1 MINNMKMEASSLVLS
16 GSQTVALGLLSSVL
30 AACGQAP
37 DAPVGVA
44 GAVNELQIYTVNYPL
59 AYMAER
65 IGGEHASVIFPAPDD
80 VDPAFWQPEPEDI
93 LAYQGADLILLNGAG
108 YAKWLALASLPSAG
122 MVDTSAAFSDRLIE
136 VAANVRHKH
145 GPEGDHSHGD
155 VAFTTWLDPDL
166 AAMQAQAIQQ
176 AMVQVR
182 PELAAEFGEAYDS
195 LISDLEAWDRAAT
208 DAFAELAQATIVFSH
223 PVYQYLQHKY
233 GLEGQIVMWEPDE
246 SLAPAALSTL
256 ASGADTESTRLKLVI
271 WEAEPLTA
279 NRDALQALGYESI
292 VFNPLANRPESGDY
306 LTGMA
311 ANIDELN
318 KVRNGKGNK

>member
-1 MINNMKMEASSLVLS
+1 VPS
-16 GSQTVALGLLSSVL
+16 GSRTVVIGLLSSVL
-30 AACGQAP
+30 AACGQVP
-37 DAPVGVA
+37 DAPVAAPGGVD
-44 GAVNELQIYTVNYPL
+44 ELQIYTVNYPL

-65 IGGEHASVIFPAPDD
+65 IGGEHASVIFPAPGD

-271 WEAEPLTA
+271 WEAEPLAA

-292 VFNPLANRPESGDY
+292 VFNSLANRPESGDY

-311 ANIDELN
+311 ANIDQLN
-318 KVRNGKGNK
+318 KVRNGKGNKQEE

>member
-1 MINNMKMEASSLVLS
+1 VPS
-16 GSQTVALGLLSSVL
+16 GSRTVAIGLLSSVL

-37 DAPVGVA
+37 DAPVAASG
-44 GAVNELQIYTVNYPL
+44 GGDELQVYTVNYPL
-59 AYMAER
+59 AYLAER
-65 IGGEHASVIFPAPDD
+65 IVGEHASVIFPAPGD

-93 LAYQGADLILLNGAG
+93 LAYQGADLILLKGAG
-108 YAKWLALASLPSAG
+108 YAKWRALASLPSAG

-176 AMVQVR
+176 AMAQAR

-195 LISDLEAWDRAAT
+195 LISDLEAWDKAAAE
-208 DAFAELAQATIVFSH
+208 AFAQLTQAQLIFSH
-223 PVYQYLQHKY
+223 PVYQYLQRKY
-233 GLEGQIVMWEPDE
+233 GLTGQTLMWEPDE
-246 SLAPAALSTL
+246 LLSPADISALADAAR
-256 ASGADTESTRLKLVI
+256 TRSPGRGLVI
-271 WEAEPLTA
+271 WEAEPLAA
-279 NRDALQALGYESI
+279 NRAALQALGYESI
-292 VFNPLANRPESGDY
+292 VFRPLANRPDSGDY

-311 ANIDELN
+311 ANNDQLN
-318 KVRNGKGNK
+318 KVRNGKGNKQEE

>member
-1 MINNMKMEASSLVLS
+1 
-16 GSQTVALGLLSSVL
+16 LSSVL

-37 DAPVGVA
+37 DAPIVVSGSMHD
-44 GAVNELQIYTVNYPL
+44 LQIYTVNYPL

-65 IGGEHASVIFPAPDD
+65 IGGEHASVIFPAPGD

-108 YAKWLALASLPSAG
+108 YAKWRALASLPTAG

-136 VAANVRHKH
+136 VSANVRHKH
-145 GPEGDHSHGD
+145 GPEGNHSHGD

-176 AMVQVR
+176 AMVQAR
-182 PELAAEFGEAYDS
+182 PDLAAEYNEAYDS
-195 LISDLEAWDRAAT
+195 LISDLEAWDKAAAE
-208 DAFAELAQATIVFSH
+208 AFAQLTPVQLIFSH
-223 PVYQYLQHKY
+223 PVYQYLQRKY
-233 GLEGQIVMWEPDE
+233 GLSGQTLMWEPDE
-246 SLAPAALSTL
+246 PVSLADISAL
-256 ASGADTESTRLKLVI
+256 ADAADTRSPGRRLVI
-271 WEAEPLTA
+271 WEAEPLA
-279 NRDALQALGYESI
+279 ENRDALRALGYESI

-311 ANIDELN
+311 ANIDQLN
-318 KVRNGKGNK
+318 KVRNGKGNKQEE